1 MKEPMHMLRRTA
13 TGHTLLEENAG
24 NDPFALFEAWVA
36 DARTGDEEEPTACSL
51 ATIRE
56 DGGPAVRMVLL
67 KALEDSAFVFYTP
80 SSGRKGRELA
90 LRPQAALCFFGHEMH
105 RQVRV
110 EGEVSVVPEAIA
122 DEYFATRPRESQIGA
137 WASPQSQVLP
147 DRATLDEQVT
157 HWTKQFEGGDVPRPD
172 TWRGFAL
179 HPKRIEFWQGRES
192 RLHDRLLFE
201 ENGDD
206 WTRVRLAP

>member
-1 MKEPMHMLRRTA
+1 
-13 TGHTLLEENAG
+13 
-24 NDPFALFEAWVA
+24 
-36 DARTGDEEEPTACSL
+36 
-51 ATIRE
+51 
-56 DGGPAVRMVLL
+56 
-67 KALEDSAFVFYTP
+67 
-80 SSGRKGRELA
+80 
-90 LRPQAALCFFGHEMH
+90 MH

-110 EGEVSVVPEAIA
+110 EGEVSLVPEAIA
-122 DEYFATRPRESQIGA
+122 DEYFASRPRESQIGA